1 MNSQGK
7 PILSFWQ
14 IWNMSF
20 GFLGIQYGFGL
31 QQANLSPIFSYLG
44 AEESKLAVLW
54 LAGPITGLLIQP
66 LIGAF
71 SDSIWT
77 KFGRRKPFF
86 LIGALTGSVAV
97 LLMPYSPYLWMAVGL
112 FWILDASMNTAMEP
126 YRALIGD
133 KLNDEQRT
141 LGFSMQTFM
150 IAGGQ
155 ILAGLMPTFLLYL
168 GISSATDG
176 HHIPDI
182 VKYSFVIGVAAMLIT
197 VIWTVM
203 TTDEYPP
210 ENLAEIKNRS
220 AGEIAVHAFTDI
232 FTAVKD
238 MPKALRRIWWV
249 KLFTWYG
256 MPIMWQYLAAS
267 IARHCYN
274 APTTESPG
282 YAEGAAK
289 VGWAYTAMNISTV
302 MMSFLIPAI
311 VRRIGTRMT
320 YAVFL
325 ALGGFGFVSM
335 QLTDKIEFVLAA
347 MVLVG
352 IGWSAIITIPFV
364 MTIRVVS
371 PERIGVYMGL
381 LNAFICLP
389 QIIEMLTL
397 GRFYDS
403 LLKGDPRNALAL
415 AGICL
420 ILGAAAC
427 LFISKDVENDGEKAE
442 LDEFLAAETKGEAL
456 ADA

>member
-1 MNSQGK
+1 M
-7 PILSFWQ
+7 LSFWQ

-44 AEESKLAVLW
+44 AEESKLAILW

-77 KFGRRKPFF
+77 KYGRRKPFF
-86 LIGALTGSVAV
+86 LIGALVGSVAV

-141 LGFSMQTFM
+141 VGFSTQTFM

-155 ILAGLMPTFLLYL
+155 ILAGLMPTILLFI

-182 VKYSFVIGVAAMLIT
+182 VKYSFVIGVAAMLLT
-197 VIWTVM
+197 VIWTVS

-210 ENLAEIKNRS
+210 ENIEELKNRS
-220 AGEIAVHAFTDI
+220 AGEIARHAFTDI
-232 FTAVKD
+232 FGAVRD
-238 MPKALRRIWWV
+238 MPKALKRIWWV

-256 MPIMWQYLAAS
+256 MPMMWQYLAVS
-267 IARHCYN
+267 IARHCYG
-274 APTTESPG
+274 APTPESPG
-282 YAEGAAK
+282 FAEGTAK
-289 VGWAYTAMNISTV
+289 VGWAYTVMNVSTV
-302 MMSFLIPAI
+302 LMSFLIPSI
-311 VRRIGTRMT
+311 VRKIGTRMT

-325 ALGGFGFVSM
+325 TFGGLGFISM
-335 QLTDKIEFVLAA
+335 LTTENIYGVLAA
-347 MVLVG
+347 MFFVG

-364 MTIRVVS
+364 MTIRVVA

-389 QIIEMLTL
+389 QIFEMLSI
-397 GRFYDS
+397 GRYYDS
-403 LLKGDPRNALAL
+403 LLKGDPRNAIVL

-420 ILGAAAC
+420 LLGAAAC
-427 LFISKDVENDGEKAE
+427 FFIPREVEATDIETAE
-442 LDEFLAAETKGEAL
+442 VYEAEAKGASLAEV
-456 ADA
+456 